1 MPSIDAKVAARD
13 PAAWDRYAA
22 RTSILPFGAIA
33 AGRNRLALGEIGWL
47 PPALG
52 FALWLGLLVLHPH
65 DLRRAGRRPPLTGPP
80 LDRRRPRGH
89 CCAARNRGEQA
100 GMQERLTDADAAE
113 TPRAAAARLTQSPL
127 FQRTVTALILLN
139 AVTLGLE
146 TSAAVTERA
155 GAALQ
160 MLDRALLWIFTAE
173 LAIRIYAFR
182 GRFFRDPWGVF
193 DLLVVGIAWLP
204 ATDAL
209 SVLRALRVLRVLR
222 LVSVVPSLRVVVEAM
237 LAALPGMGSIVALML
252 LIFYVAAVM
261 ATKLYGGVA
270 PEKFGNLGASFF
282 TLFQLMTLEDW
293 ADGIVNPV
301 LEQRPWAGLFFFPF
315 ILVATFVVLNL
326 FIGVIVESIQSLRE
340 EREAAGMAEA
350 REEAHA
356 DAAVLL
362 REVRALREELAAL
375 RAEKGSGGADGARHR
390 PLAHSPARVAGCV
403 RINGEEQP

>member
-1 MPSIDAKVAARD
+1 
-13 PAAWDRYAA
+13 
-22 RTSILPFGAIA
+22 
-33 AGRNRLALGEIGWL
+33 
-47 PPALG
+47 
-52 FALWLGLLVLHPH
+52 
-65 DLRRAGRRPPLTGPP
+65 
-80 LDRRRPRGH
+80 
-89 CCAARNRGEQA
+89 
-100 GMQERLTDADAAE
+100 MQERLTDADAAE

-146 TSAAVTERA
+146 TSATVTERA

-160 MLDRALLWIFTAE
+160 LLDRALLWIFTAE
-173 LAIRIYAFR
+173 LAVRIYAFR

-270 PEKFGNLGASFF
+270 PEKFGNLGACFF

-301 LEQRPWAGLFFFPF
+301 LEQRPWALLFFIPF
-315 ILVATFVVLNL
+315 ILIATFVVLNL

-375 RAEKGSGGADGARHR
+375 RAEKGRGGG
-390 PLAHSPARVAGCV
+390 
-403 RINGEEQP
+403 